1 MEEELSTTCCA
12 TADALEILSK
22 FTARFYEKCYTSD
35 KFNGGLCQSSS
46 QLSFKLNFR
55 LLQRKVLSLI
65 PNKLAILTQEKCSSR
80 KNSISSFSMT
90 PDDWSSCTCKFG
102 GRASEQIWHRCFNGN
117 FCPHTLSSHEKE
129 SVLLSKHLLLLSR
142 SLERQNPH
150 FAQLC
155 AIATIKLKLYLP
167 GAS

>member
-1 MEEELSTTCCA
+1 MEEEPSTACRA

-22 FTARFYEKCYTSD
+22 FATQFYEKCYTSD

-46 QLSFKLNFR
+46 QLSFKLNSR

-80 KNSISSFSMT
+80 KNSISFLSMT

-102 GRASEQIWHRCFNGN
+102 GGASEQI
-117 FCPHTLSSHEKE
+117 
-129 SVLLSKHLLLLSR
+129 
-142 SLERQNPH
+142 
-150 FAQLC
+150 
-155 AIATIKLKLYLP
+155 
-167 GAS
+167 